1 MKEFLFDIHA
11 FDGEGGGAAAAGASA
26 GSGEGANTNTN
37 GAIQNAAGTQVQPLV
52 TRDTTGDNT
61 DPNQGMSFDD
71 YVKAHKDEASK
82 WFQKQFN
89 RRHADYNQLKSK
101 ADSAAKVMDVLAA
114 KYGLESGDY
123 EGITKAI
130 GGDDSMYE
138 DAAIEAGMTV
148 EQYKRFSEA
157 QAENRRLRDAQKQ
170 FEQQQQIQRQMDEW
184 DRQSNN
190 LKQVFPDFNLDAEL
204 ENPDFERA
212 LRSGLSIDRAFY
224 AVHGADIASGAMQ
237 YTAQAVRQATAQ
249 DLAARR
255 NRPAENGLSTQASA
269 KVTKDVHSLTRKE
282 RAELAKRSMNGERIR
297 F

>member
-1 MKEFLFDIHA
+1 MQNFLFNIRA
-11 FDGEGGGAAAAGASA
+11 FDGEGGSAAGADA
-26 GSGEGANTNTN
+26 GAGDGANS
-37 GAIQNAAGTQVQPLV
+37 AVQAAAGTQVQSL
-52 TRDTTGDNT
+52 TIGDQTGDNT
-61 DPNQGMSFDD
+61 DPNQSMSFDD

-114 KYGLESGDY
+114 KYGLEAGDY

-148 EQYKRFSEA
+148 EQYKRFAEA

-190 LKQVFPDFNLDAEL
+190 LKQIFPDFDLDTEL

-224 AVHGADIASGAMQ
+224 AVHGADITSGAMQ
-237 YTAQAVRQATAQ
+237 YTAQAVRQATAE
-249 DLAARR
+249 DLAMRR
-255 NRPAENGLSTQASA
+255 NRPSENGLSRQASA

-282 RAELAKRSMNGERIR
+282 RAELARRSMNGERIR

>member
-1 MKEFLFDIHA
+1 MQNFLFNIRA
-11 FDGEGGGAAAAGASA
+11 FDGEGGSAAGAGA
-26 GSGEGANTNTN
+26 GAGDGANS
-37 GAIQNAAGTQVQPLV
+37 AVQAAAGTQVQSL
-52 TRDTTGDNT
+52 TIGDQTGDNT
-61 DPNQGMSFDD
+61 DPNQSMSFDD

-114 KYGLESGDY
+114 KYGLEAGDY

-148 EQYKRFSEA
+148 EQYKRFAET
-157 QAENRRLRDAQKQ
+157 QAENRRLRDAQRQ

-190 LKQVFPDFNLDAEL
+190 LKQIFPDFDLDTEL

-224 AVHGADIASGAMQ
+224 AVHGADITSGAMQ
-237 YTAQAVRQATAQ
+237 YTAQAVRQATAE
-249 DLAARR
+249 DLAMRR
-255 NRPAENGLSTQASA
+255 NRPSENGLSRQASA

-282 RAELAKRSMNGERIR
+282 RAELARRSMNGERIR

>member
-1 MKEFLFDIHA
+1 MQNFLFNIRA
-11 FDGEGGGAAAAGASA
+11 FDGEGGSAAGAGA
-26 GSGEGANTNTN
+26 GAGDGANS
-37 GAIQNAAGTQVQPLV
+37 AVQAAAGTQVQSL
-52 TRDTTGDNT
+52 TIGDQTGDNT
-61 DPNQGMSFDD
+61 DPNQSMSFDD

-114 KYGLESGDY
+114 KYGLEAGDY

-148 EQYKRFSEA
+148 EQYKRFAEA
-157 QAENRRLRDAQKQ
+157 QAENRRLRDAQRQ

-190 LKQVFPDFNLDAEL
+190 LKQIFPDFDLDTEL

-224 AVHGADIASGAMQ
+224 AVHGADITSGAMQ
-237 YTAQAVRQATAQ
+237 YTAQAVRQATAE
-249 DLAARR
+249 DLAMRR
-255 NRPAENGLSTQASA
+255 NRPSENGLSRQASA

-282 RAELAKRSMNGERIR
+282 RAELARRSMNGERIR

>member
-1 MKEFLFDIHA
+1 MKNFLFNIRA
-11 FDGEGGGAAAAGASA
+11 FDGEGGSAAGAGA
-26 GSGEGANTNTN
+26 GAGDGANS
-37 GAIQNAAGTQVQPLV
+37 AVQAAAGTQVQSLV
-52 TRDTTGDNT
+52 TGDGNGDNT
-61 DPNQGMSFDD
+61 DPNQSMSFDD

-114 KYGLESGDY
+114 KYGLEAGDY

-138 DAAIEAGMTV
+138 DAAIKAGMTV
-148 EQYKRFSEA
+148 EQYKRFAEA
-157 QAENRRLRDAQKQ
+157 QAENRRLRDAQRQ

-190 LKQVFPDFNLDAEL
+190 LKQIFPDFDLDTEL

-224 AVHGADIASGAMQ
+224 AVHGADITSGAMQ
-237 YTAQAVRQATAQ
+237 YTAQAVRQATAE
-249 DLAARR
+249 DLAMRR
-255 NRPAENGLSTQASA
+255 NRPSENGLSRQASA

-282 RAELAKRSMNGERIR
+282 RAELARRSMNGERIR